1 MEPSWVVKFIFQYV
15 IISDHYRMK
24 KPWQVFETCHGFGS
38 IGCPARYGWTPDR
51 VLNHQEGMGKDLAI
65 PDDER
70 IHSAFDKRFCLPN
83 HIDDLPLDILAK
95 DRKRFGEA
103 RR

>member
-1 MEPSWVVKFIFQYV
+1 MEPSWGGEFIFQYV

-24 KPWQVFETCHGFGS
+24 KPWQGFETCQVFGS
-38 IGCPARYGWTPDR
+38 MGRSGRYGWAPVR
-51 VLNHQEGMGKDLAI
+51 ALSHQEGMGQDLAI

-70 IHSAFDKRFCLPN
+70 IHSAFDKRLCLPD

-95 DRKRFGEA
+95 DRKRFGET